1 MAIGSEPPIGESF
14 SRLPIK
20 NGMLDMDAYDKWAT
34 WFADRIDQDGL
45 LFDEAKVVLTKW
57 YKGQPRAKVARRDSK
72 MQENFTTV
80 YITNEDYQNESKRSF
95 HESFMRKRVHPDADE
110 VSMEW
115 EQRPNGWWR
124 GTLTS
129 KRRSDLDTLGLLYKY
144 AGYDK
149 LKLEAAVEIEKWR
162 KIAKDLYVVGCHSPD
177 CAAQDGLDCD
187 CTYHIAQAAYEEAAN
202 D

>member
-1 MAIGSEPPIGESF
+1 M
-14 SRLPIK
+14 
-20 NGMLDMDAYDKWAT
+20 N
-34 WFADRIDQDGL
+34 
-45 LFDEAKVVLTKW
+45 
-57 YKGQPRAKVARRDSK
+57 
-72 MQENFTTV
+72 ENFVTV
-80 YITNEDYQNESKRSF
+80 YIDNNDYQDERKRAF
-95 HESFMRKRVHPDADE
+95 HESFMRKHIHPDADE
-110 VSMEW
+110 VSLVW
-115 EQRPNGWWR
+115 EQRTSDGWK
-124 GTLTS
+124 GTLTH